1 LSKVRLLFVVS
12 SGGIALAARLLH
24 HGLAGRDL
32 GRSQPALERRLIAL
46 PWLKS
51 VHYSD
56 LRALVQ
62 PSRSGSVMTGSG
74 SKPEVSPTF
83 AISPLMPN
91 ERTLKDTPLMGEC
104 DVELA

>member
-1 LSKVRLLFVVS
+1 MRSAV
-12 SGGIALAARLLH
+12 GPALGDDLVLGPELDAF

-83 AISPLMPN
+83 AISPLMAVGWLN
-91 ERTLKDTPLMGEC
+91 S
-104 DVELA
+104 LATS